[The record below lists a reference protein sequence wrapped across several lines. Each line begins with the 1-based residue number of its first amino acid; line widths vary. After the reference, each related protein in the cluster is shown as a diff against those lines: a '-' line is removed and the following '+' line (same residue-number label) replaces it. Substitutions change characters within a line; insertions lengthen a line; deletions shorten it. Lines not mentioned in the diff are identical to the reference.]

1 MGQVDPVNCI
11 TCLILRFIQWLP
23 GLGDT
28 ISEKH
33 ASCNNSLHYGTLQSE
48 DMNFRK
54 ETVLRKKR
62 QVRTMKLSKHTSWWV
77 LSGELGNHAAAQGT
91 AYLREIKVDCERVEL
106 VFDWSSNQT
115 ISLRWAV
122 KLVDRETGHSGSD
135 CTFHGARFNTNLM
148 IGVVFDGEV
157 EYSVVIC
164 LDVHFRIELSNLWN
178 SNLYHQ
184 IDAETTGSRI

>member
-1 MGQVDPVNCI
+1 
-11 TCLILRFIQWLP
+11 
-23 GLGDT
+23 
-28 ISEKH
+28 
-33 ASCNNSLHYGTLQSE
+33 
-48 DMNFRK
+48 MNFRK
-54 ETVLRKKR
+54 ETVLRTKL

-157 EYSVVIC
+157 DYSVDCGDLFRCTFSNWVIQFVKFKPVPSNRC
-164 LDVHFRIELSNLWN
+164 GNDWFSNL
-178 SNLYHQ
+178 
-184 IDAETTGSRI
+184 RI